1 MELPA
6 HTRQRID
13 EIRALHQPVR
23 IRLTRRGRFAW
34 IRNLFARD
42 ACLLCR
48 QPYPCRQ
55 REWADDVEAGRIA
68 PAGFRSTP

>member
-6 HTRQRID
+6 HTRERIA
-13 EIRALHQPVR
+13 EIRKLHQPVG
-23 IRLTRRGRFAW
+23 IRLTRTGRFAW
-34 IRNLFARD
+34 FRNLFARD

-55 REWADDVEAGRIA
+55 REWADDVEAGRIE
-68 PAGFRSTP
+68 PAGWRP